1 MEDMGFQN
9 EKISRGPCTMGKNK
23 PTPLFKIIVMKFQN
37 LSTKKR
43 FHIKKKNQGHLIKNH
58 NGIRILSN
66 NNGS

>member
-1 MEDMGFQN
+1 
-9 EKISRGPCTMGKNK
+9 MGKNK